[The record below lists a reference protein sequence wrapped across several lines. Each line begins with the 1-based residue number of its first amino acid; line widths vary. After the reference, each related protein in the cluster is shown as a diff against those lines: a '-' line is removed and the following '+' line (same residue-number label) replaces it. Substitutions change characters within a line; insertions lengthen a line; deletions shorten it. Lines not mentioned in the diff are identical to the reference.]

1 MNHCQTTT
9 KQMSIVY
16 GISRNQCL
24 LQKKTLQETNESNI
38 SINRQAIFLK
48 TKRRRSYVTDSIL
61 CEPNQVL

>member
-48 TKRRRSYVTDSIL
+48 TNTKEVM
-61 CEPNQVL
+61 

>member
-1 MNHCQTTT
+1 MKGWFCICNMEKMNHCQTTT

-48 TKRRRSYVTDSIL
+48 TNTKEVM
-61 CEPNQVL
+61 

>member
-1 MNHCQTTT
+1 MEKMNHCQTTT

-48 TKRRRSYVTDSIL
+48 TNTKEVM
-61 CEPNQVL
+61 